1 MLQSNSRISM
11 DNGIKFYEQDILYDD
26 YIYTGDFDI
35 ALNLEYCTPG
45 FAIGLVNS
53 EGKTLEDKDQVLLF
67 KIGQKNVDIIFLN
80 KDSQKTL
87 ATYNSAYAKTYTADL
102 KYTLQKR
109 DAVFTLYIGQQKIC
123 TFTAPIDFNT
133 YNLIYYSN
141 ANNTIKNINISS
153 SIPYSWVTNMQN
165 TNGGYI
171 WFYRDAFEFKH
182 CLGEAE
188 IEQSDIYLEKGKY
201 YLKYETEGDNDIIPY
216 IFISEDERIL
226 DKPKNILNIDNSFIL
241 DYAQKI
247 CLKFEGSKGKVKN
260 ICITTDKDNS
270 YYRTSPDKGDS
281 IDIEGSEIRLN
292 LNQIKSYKL
301 KFNIKFAPGS
311 DHNNPISYSILS
323 IRGNTYGLFDLDLAQ
338 DADYYMSFNKEDK
351 IISISTITGT
361 IIKTIKL
368 TNEELESTIS
378 IFNNI
383 NAIITD
389 FVYIDNNGQSTN
401 VIIENTIK
409 KYVPGTI
416 YSPIIVVDDQEQPL
430 DLSTSFRIFKKNN
443 RDHYW
448 FTNTEREYFIPSHY
462 IKLTN
467 TPSSKDNS
475 IIVYG
480 IRKESTINFDNLLRI
495 EKEGKDTID
504 AFANYYDILFEKDLR
519 MINKEAKIIQLTDI
533 SNYKY
538 IVVDYLK
545 EDSYA
550 INYRHELNSYE
561 VDISIENGKT
571 NKLIYNNADE
581 DTDDITYINEYR
593 YVNTKALPSENCYI
607 VIGR

>member
-1 MLQSNSRISM
+1 MLQPNSRISM

-102 KYTLQKR
+102 KYILQKR

-201 YLKYETEGDNDIIPY
+201 YLKYEIEGDNDIIPY

-247 CLKFEGSKGKVKN
+247 CLKFEGSKGKIKN
-260 ICITTDKDNS
+260 ICITTDKNNS

-301 KFNIKFAPGS
+301 KFNIKFASGS

-338 DADYYMSFNKEDK
+338 DADYYMFFNKEDK
-351 IISISTITGT
+351 AISISTITGT

-368 TNEELESTIS
+368 TNEELKSTIS

-389 FVYIDNNGQSTN
+389 FVYIDNNGQSIN

-581 DTDDITYINEYR
+581 DINDITYINEYR

>member
-1 MLQSNSRISM
+1 MLQPNSRISM

>member
-292 LNQIKSYKL
+292 LNQIKLYKL

-311 DHNNPISYSILS
+311 DHNNPINYSILS
-323 IRGNTYGLFDLDLAQ
+323 VRENTYGLFDLDLAQ
-338 DADYYMSFNKEDK
+338 DADYYMFFNKEDK
-351 IISISTITGT
+351 AISISTITGS

-368 TNEELESTIS
+368 TNEELKSTIS

-389 FVYIDNNGQSTN
+389 FVYINNNGQSIN

-581 DTDDITYINEYR
+581 DINDITYINEYR

>member
-109 DAVFTLYIGQQKIC
+109 DAVFTLYISQQKIC

-467 TPSSKDNS
+467 IPSSKDNS

-561 VDISIENGKT
+561 VDISIEDGKT

-581 DTDDITYINEYR
+581 DINDITYINEYR

>member
-301 KFNIKFAPGS
+301 KFNIKFTPGS
-311 DHNNPISYSILS
+311 NHNNPISYSILS

-561 VDISIENGKT
+561 VDISIEDGKT

>member
-102 KYTLQKR
+102 KYILQKR
-109 DAVFTLYIGQQKIC
+109 DAVFTLYISQQKIC

-188 IEQSDIYLEKGKY
+188 IEQSDIYIEKGKY

-216 IFISEDERIL
+216 IFISEDKRIL

-247 CLKFEGSKGKVKN
+247 CLKFEGSKGKIKN

-281 IDIEGSEIRLN
+281 INIEGSEIRLN

-351 IISISTITGT
+351 AISISTITGT

-368 TNEELESTIS
+368 TNEELKSTIS

-389 FVYIDNNGQSTN
+389 FVYIDNNGQSIN

-416 YSPIIVVDDQEQPL
+416 YSPIIVVDDQKQPL

-561 VDISIENGKT
+561 VDISIEDGKT

>member
-1 MLQSNSRISM
+1 MLQPNSRISM

-141 ANNTIKNINISS
+141 ANNTIKNINIFS

-201 YLKYETEGDNDIIPY
+201 YLKYEIEGDNDIIPY

-241 DYAQKI
+241 DYTQKI

-260 ICITTDKDNS
+260 ICITTDKNNS

-311 DHNNPISYSILS
+311 DHNNPINYSILS
-323 IRGNTYGLFDLDLAQ
+323 VRENTYGLFDLDLAQ
-338 DADYYMSFNKEDK
+338 DADYYMFFNKEDK
-351 IISISTITGT
+351 AISISTITGT

-368 TNEELESTIS
+368 TNEELKSTIS

-389 FVYIDNNGQSTN
+389 FIYIDNNGQSIN

-561 VDISIENGKT
+561 VDISIEDGKT

>member
-1 MLQSNSRISM
+1 MLQPNSRISM

-53 EGKTLEDKDQVLLF
+53 EGKTLDDKDQILLF

-87 ATYNSAYAKTYTADL
+87 ATYNSAYAKTYTANL
-102 KYTLQKR
+102 KYILQKR
-109 DAVFTLYIGQQKIC
+109 DNNFTLYINQQKIC
-123 TFTAPIDFNT
+123 IFTAPVDFNT

-188 IEQSDIYLEKGKY
+188 IEQPDIYLAKGKY

-216 IFISEDERIL
+216 VFISEDQRIL
-226 DKPKNILNIDNSFIL
+226 DKPKNILNIDNSFTL
-241 DYAQKI
+241 DYTQKI
-247 CLKFEGSKGKVKN
+247 CLKFEGTKGKVKK
-260 ICITTDKDNS
+260 ICITTDKNNE

-281 IDIEGSEIRLN
+281 INIDGSNISLD

-301 KFNIKFAPGS
+301 KFNIKFVPGS
-311 DHNNPISYSILS
+311 DHINPIIYSILS
-323 IRGNTYGLFDLDLAQ
+323 IRGKSYGLFDLNLAQ
-338 DADYYMSFNKEDK
+338 DVDYYMSFNKEEK
-351 IISISTITGT
+351 TIVISTITGSV
-361 IIKTIKL
+361 IKTINLIAK
-368 TNEELESTIS
+368 ELESTIN

-383 NAIITD
+383 NAIITE
-389 FVYIDNNGQSTN
+389 FVYIDNNNQSTN
-401 VIIENTIK
+401 IIIQNTIK
-409 KYVPGTI
+409 KYVPGAI
-416 YSPIIVVDDQEQPL
+416 YSPIIVIDDNEQPL

-448 FTNTEREYFIPSHY
+448 FTNIEREYFLPSHY

-467 TPSSKDNS
+467 IPSNKSNS

-480 IRKESTINFDNLLRI
+480 IRKEATVNFDNLLRI

-519 MINKEAKIIQLTDI
+519 LIDKEAKTIQLTDI
-533 SNYKY
+533 DNYKY
-538 IVVDYLK
+538 IIVDYLK

-561 VDISIENGKT
+561 VDISIEEGKT
-571 NKLIYNNADE
+571 NKLLYNNADE
-581 DTDDITYINEYR
+581 DKDDITYINEYR

>member
-26 YIYTGDFDI
+26 YIYTGDFDV

-87 ATYNSAYAKTYTADL
+87 ATYNSAYAKTYTANL

-281 IDIEGSEIRLN
+281 IDIEGSKIRLN

-323 IRGNTYGLFDLDLAQ
+323 IRENTYGLFDLDLAQ

-389 FVYIDNNGQSTN
+389 FVYI
-401 VIIENTIK
+401 ENTIK
-409 KYVPGTI
+409 KYVSGTI

-545 EDSYA
+545 ENSYA

-561 VDISIENGKT
+561 VDISIEDGKT

>member
-87 ATYNSAYAKTYTADL
+87 ATYNSAYAKTYTANL

-109 DAVFTLYIGQQKIC
+109 DAVFILYIGQQKIC

-323 IRGNTYGLFDLDLAQ
+323 IRENTYGLFDLDLAQ

-561 VDISIENGKT
+561 VDISIEDGKT

-593 YVNTKALPSENCYI
+593 YVNTKVLPSENCYI

>member
-292 LNQIKSYKL
+292 LNQIKLYKL

>member
-26 YIYTGDFDI
+26 YIYTGDFDV

-87 ATYNSAYAKTYTADL
+87 ATYNSAYAKTYTANL

-281 IDIEGSEIRLN
+281 IDIEGSKIRLN

-323 IRGNTYGLFDLDLAQ
+323 IRENTYGLFDLDLAQ

-389 FVYIDNNGQSTN
+389 FVYIDNNDQSIN

-409 KYVPGTI
+409 KYVSGTI

-545 EDSYA
+545 ENSYA

-561 VDISIENGKT
+561 VDISIEDGKT

>member
-102 KYTLQKR
+102 KYILQKR
-109 DAVFTLYIGQQKIC
+109 DAVFTLYISQQKIC

-351 IISISTITGT
+351 AISISTITGT

-368 TNEELESTIS
+368 TNEELKSTIS

-389 FVYIDNNGQSTN
+389 FVYIDNNGQSIN

-561 VDISIENGKT
+561 VDISIEDGKT

>member
-87 ATYNSAYAKTYTADL
+87 ATYNSAYAKTYTANL

-109 DAVFTLYIGQQKIC
+109 DAVFILYIGQQKIC

-323 IRGNTYGLFDLDLAQ
+323 IRENTYGLFDLDLAQ

-389 FVYIDNNGQSTN
+389 FVYIDNNGQSIN

-561 VDISIENGKT
+561 VDISIEDGKT

>member
-301 KFNIKFAPGS
+301 KFNIKFVPGS

-389 FVYIDNNGQSTN
+389 FVYIDNNDQSIN

-448 FTNTEREYFIPSHY
+448 FTNIEREYFIPSHY

-561 VDISIENGKT
+561 IDISIEDGKT

>member
-1 MLQSNSRISM
+1 MLQPNSRISM

-102 KYTLQKR
+102 KYILQKR

-153 SIPYSWVTNMQN
+153 SIPYSWITNMQN

-201 YLKYETEGDNDIIPY
+201 YLKYEIEGDNDIIPY

-247 CLKFEGSKGKVKN
+247 CLKFEGSKGKIKN
-260 ICITTDKDNS
+260 ICITTDKNNS

-311 DHNNPISYSILS
+311 DHNNPINYSILS
-323 IRGNTYGLFDLDLAQ
+323 VRENTYGLFDLDLAQ
-338 DADYYMSFNKEDK
+338 DADYYMFFNKEDK
-351 IISISTITGT
+351 AISISTITGT

-368 TNEELESTIS
+368 TNEELKSTIS

-389 FVYIDNNGQSTN
+389 FIYIDNNGQSIN

-550 INYRHELNSYE
+550 INYRHDLNSYE

-581 DTDDITYINEYR
+581 DTNDITYINEYR

>member
-1 MLQSNSRISM
+1 MLQPNSRISM

-201 YLKYETEGDNDIIPY
+201 YLKYEIEGDNDIIPY

>member
-1 MLQSNSRISM
+1 MLQPNSRISM

-102 KYTLQKR
+102 KYILQKR

-123 TFTAPIDFNT
+123 IFTAPIDFNT

-201 YLKYETEGDNDIIPY
+201 YLKYDTEGDNDIIPY
-216 IFISEDERIL
+216 IFISEDKRIL
-226 DKPKNILNIDNSFIL
+226 DKPKNLLNMDNSFIL

-311 DHNNPISYSILS
+311 DHNNPINYSILS
-323 IRGNTYGLFDLDLAQ
+323 VRENTYGLFDLDLAQ

-351 IISISTITGT
+351 AISISTITGT

-368 TNEELESTIS
+368 TNKELKSTIS

-389 FVYIDNNGQSTN
+389 FVYIDNNGQSIN

-581 DTDDITYINEYR
+581 DINDITYINEYR

>member
-467 TPSSKDNS
+467 IPSSKDNS

-561 VDISIENGKT
+561 VDISIEDGKT

>member
-1 MLQSNSRISM
+1 MLQPNSRISM

-109 DAVFTLYIGQQKIC
+109 DAVFTLYIDQQKIC

-201 YLKYETEGDNDIIPY
+201 YLKYETEEDNDIIPY

-241 DYAQKI
+241 DYTQKI

-260 ICITTDKDNS
+260 ICITTDKNNS

-311 DHNNPISYSILS
+311 DHNNPINYSILS
-323 IRGNTYGLFDLDLAQ
+323 VRENTYGLFDLDLAQ
-338 DADYYMSFNKEDK
+338 DADYYMFFNKEDK
-351 IISISTITGT
+351 AISISTITGT

-368 TNEELESTIS
+368 TNEELKSTIS

-389 FVYIDNNGQSTN
+389 FIYIDNNSQSIN

-443 RDHYW
+443 RDNYW

>member
-1 MLQSNSRISM
+1 MLQPNSRISM

-102 KYTLQKR
+102 KYILQKR

-226 DKPKNILNIDNSFIL
+226 DKPKNLLNIDNSFIL

-247 CLKFEGSKGKVKN
+247 CLKFEGSKGKIKN
-260 ICITTDKDNS
+260 ICITTNKNNS

-311 DHNNPISYSILS
+311 DHNNPINYSILS
-323 IRGNTYGLFDLDLAQ
+323 VRENTYGLFDLDLAQ

-351 IISISTITGT
+351 AISISTITGT

-368 TNEELESTIS
+368 TNEELKSTIS

-389 FVYIDNNGQSTN
+389 FIYIDNNGQSIN

-545 EDSYA
+545 ENSYA

-581 DTDDITYINEYR
+581 DTNDITYINEYR

>member
-87 ATYNSAYAKTYTADL
+87 ATYNSAYTKTYTADL

-467 TPSSKDNS
+467 IPSSKDNS

-561 VDISIENGKT
+561 VDISIKDGKT